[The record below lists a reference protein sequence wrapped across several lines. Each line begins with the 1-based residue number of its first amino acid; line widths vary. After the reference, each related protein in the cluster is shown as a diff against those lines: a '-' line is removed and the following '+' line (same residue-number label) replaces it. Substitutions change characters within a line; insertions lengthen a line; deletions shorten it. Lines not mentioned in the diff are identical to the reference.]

1 MVIIHVHHSL
11 NPMIDRFVEFVCQP
25 FHPTFQ
31 CDLNSRCLRKTCVR
45 TLLPPNPPGPS
56 ADAID
61 TLTTFTAEQK
71 SRNFDLYCQKMQEQ
85 KDSAAAHE
93 AELEL
98 ECTQKESEAR
108 IVPATTAATTAA
120 AKTTVHT
127 TSLGSSDDGL
137 DPFRFDD
144 PPASYL
150 STTPGSTI
158 VKSLAW
164 YFLSAETRK
173 HYQTGVNSYE
183 TLCMFVKL
191 SPWHATVYI
200 LEEWLA

>member
-1 MVIIHVHHSL
+1 MPPKSL
-11 NPMIDRFVEFVCQP
+11 
-25 FHPTFQ
+25 HPVPLT
-31 CDLNSRCLRKTCVR
+31 
-45 TLLPPNPPGPS
+45 PNPPGPS

-61 TLTTFTAEQK
+61 TPTTFITEQK
-71 SRNFDLYCQKMQEQ
+71 VRNFELYCQKMQEQ
-85 KDSAAAHE
+85 KDSAACK

-108 IVPATTAATTAA
+108 IVTATTAATTAA
-120 AKTTVHT
+120 AKKTVHT

-137 DPFRFDD
+137 DPSRFDD

-173 HYQTGVNSYE
+173 HYQTEILYIY
-183 TLCMFVKL
+183 CL
-191 SPWHATVYI
+191 S
-200 LEEWLA
+200 E